1 VSTDPFGSNP
11 NPYQPPAGSPSP
23 MNFGGPQAMEKV
35 QGPAIGL
42 MITGGI
48 GVALSLLALVLNMLG
63 TGLGAAGGGDQQIQ
77 VMAQGGLGIVQSV
90 VGLAISGFALYG
102 GMQMKQLQNYGLAF
116 GASILVMI
124 PCLSPCCLIGLP
136 IGIWSIV
143 VLNDPMVK
151 ASFR

>member
-1 VSTDPFGSNP
+1 
-11 NPYQPPAGSPSP
+11 

-48 GVALSLLALVLNMLG
+48 GVAFALLALAMNILG
-63 TGLGAAGGGDQQIQ
+63 AGLGAAGGGDQQIQ
-77 VMAQGGLGIVQSV
+77 FMAQGALGIVQSLI
-90 VGLAISGFALYG
+90 GLAISAFALYG
-102 GMQMKQLQNYGLAF
+102 GLQMKQLQNYGLAF
-116 GASILVMI
+116 GASVLVMI

-136 IGIWSIV
+136 IGIWAVV
-143 VLNDPMVK
+143 VLNDPIVK